1 MENDDG
7 RLICLMST
15 SLESDCK
22 WKSPNMDGTPDC
34 VLLSRLP
41 CRQTRSSMSS
51 FVVNLVL
58 SVVPCKRN
66 STQSK
71 CRYTS

>member
-34 VLLSRLP
+34 VLL
-41 CRQTRSSMSS
+41 
-51 FVVNLVL
+51 
-58 SVVPCKRN
+58 
-66 STQSK
+66 
-71 CRYTS
+71 